1 MVGPSRGDL
10 KEEGDSNSHII
21 IAILWE
27 LGQRNQT
34 QAESLDIAARRYADF
49 EIACN
54 MNHEPP
60 QVGSCFMSD
69 ADSKRSSHLFNVLLR
84 LCTPLVLMLMYTP
97 WTLVSRSSAVPYYY
111 TDSDEMSGKMK
122 SYTYLNTKVLPKYH
136 ILNVGSFNN
145 LISDYLAHALH

>member
-54 MNHEPP
+54 MNHEPH

-69 ADSKRSSHLFNVLLR
+69 ADFKRSSHLFNVLL
-84 LCTPLVLMLMYTP
+84 CSCTTPLHRIH

-145 LISDYLAHALH
+145 FISDYLAHALH